1 MKKNRAFQIC
11 VIAYL
16 VIFFISLDS
25 LIYFRYTRR
34 LENHFGKEM
43 ETSSINLSEYQPFT
57 EDSKIVRLSV
67 PDEKKFHD
75 GDFLPVLD
83 GATAL
88 FPVYSA
94 VFNSLYPEGS
104 CIFDGETFSEKSKL
118 QKRNTA
124 GAFKALNS
132 GDADIIFCANPSKK
146 QLEAV
151 KEAGLE
157 LSLIPI
163 GFEAFV
169 FLVNAKNPVDSLTQ
183 KQIKS
188 IYTGKVSKWSEVG
201 GDGSYIS
208 ALVRPEGSGSQT
220 AMLAFMGDEKIAVKN
235 HPYKGRSLGYSFR
248 FYVQGIVGSQNIK
261 LLKIDGVYPDKENIR
276 NGSYPIVSNFYAIT
290 RAEDRDNASV
300 KKVIDFLLSPEGQN
314 LIEESGY
321 VKLGD

>member
-1 MKKNRAFQIC
+1 MKKDGAFQIC

-16 VIFFISLDS
+16 IVFFVSLDS

-34 LENHFGKEM
+34 LENRFGKEM
-43 ETSSINLSEYQPFT
+43 ESSSINLSEYQPFT
-57 EDSKIVRLSV
+57 EDSKIVRMSA
-67 PDEKKFHD
+67 PDEYRFHD
-75 GDFLPVLD
+75 GDSLPVLD

-104 CIFDGETFSEKSKL
+104 CVFDGENFSAESRL

-132 GDADIIFCANPSKK
+132 GDADIIFCASPSKK
-146 QLEAV
+146 QQDASRD
-151 KEAGLE
+151 AGLE
-157 LSLIPI
+157 LSLVPL

-169 FLVNAKNPVDSLTQ
+169 FLVNAENPVDSLTRQ
-183 KQIKS
+183 QIKS
-188 IYTGKVSKWSEVG
+188 IYTGKISKWSEVG
-201 GDGSYIS
+201 GDGSFIS

-248 FYVQGIVGSQNIK
+248 FYVQGIVGSRNIK
-261 LLKIDGVYPDKENIR
+261 LLKLDGVYPDKENIR
-276 NGSYPIVSNFYAIT
+276 NGSYPVVSNFYAIT